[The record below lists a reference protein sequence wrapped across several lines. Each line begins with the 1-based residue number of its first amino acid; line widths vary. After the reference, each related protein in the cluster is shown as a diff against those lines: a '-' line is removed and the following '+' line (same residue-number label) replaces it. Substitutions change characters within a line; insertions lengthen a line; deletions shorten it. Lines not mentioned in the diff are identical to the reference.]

1 LNGKYH
7 KEILMDKDYLNIL
20 VLDHTPFGI
29 RRLRVKK
36 ESFRIGIY
44 LLAFFQ
50 LAITFFLCDY
60 IQVKKKNFLL
70 NQLRQESQVQRS
82 QIQLF
87 SANIEE
93 LEKKLSKLRDVDRR
107 IRTIANLE
115 RGHEAIPFIG
125 MGGLSPSVA
134 HAKSKEVRKA
144 SEPSGSAALR
154 PGLASNPSGSTE
166 PAESLQVEPPVEV
179 SDREAEDS
187 P

>member
-1 LNGKYH
+1 
-7 KEILMDKDYLNIL
+7 MDKDYLNIL
-20 VLDHTPFGI
+20 VLGHTPFGI

-36 ESFRIGIY
+36 ESFRIGVY
-44 LLAFFQ
+44 LLVFFQ
-50 LAITFFLCDY
+50 LATTFFLCDY
-60 IQVKKKNFLL
+60 IQIKKKNFLL
-70 NQLRQESQVQRS
+70 NQLRQESQIQRS

-93 LEKKLSKLRDVDRR
+93 LEKKLSKLGDVDRR

-134 HAKSKEVRKA
+134 HGKSKEEPKGR
-144 SEPSGSAALR
+144 EPSGSPASR
-154 PGLASNPSGSTE
+154 PRLASSPSGSTK
-166 PAESLQVEPPVEV
+166 PLESLRVERPVEV
-179 SDREAEDS
+179 SGREAQGS